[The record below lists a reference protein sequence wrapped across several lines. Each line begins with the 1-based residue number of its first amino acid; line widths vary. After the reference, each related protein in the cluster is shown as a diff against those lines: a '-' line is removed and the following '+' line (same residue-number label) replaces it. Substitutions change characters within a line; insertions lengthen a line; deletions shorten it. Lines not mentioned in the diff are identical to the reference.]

1 LHDHTHNH
9 SESTKNIGIALFLN
23 LAFAIAEIFIGLWTN
38 SLAVLS
44 NSLHDFGDSFSL
56 GLSLYFDKISKKN
69 KSDVYT
75 YGFKRFSI
83 IPVIINSLILLSGSL
98 YILYEA
104 IVRIIT
110 PQTTR
115 ADGIILFAL
124 AGMTINLIAY
134 IRLKKGRTLNER
146 AASLHL
152 LDDVMGLFS
161 VLVVSVIMKYYN
173 VPILDPILSVMITL
187 FVLSKI
193 FQNLKSAKL
202 IFLQAIPVDI
212 NVRKL
217 GDKLAQID
225 GVISI
230 HDLHAWSLDGEN
242 HILTVHLV
250 TKDELS
256 IKQVTSI
263 KCEAK
268 KTIID
273 AGINHPTI
281 EIETR
286 NELCDLSDCLT
297 IR

>member
-1 LHDHTHNH
+1 MHDHTHNH